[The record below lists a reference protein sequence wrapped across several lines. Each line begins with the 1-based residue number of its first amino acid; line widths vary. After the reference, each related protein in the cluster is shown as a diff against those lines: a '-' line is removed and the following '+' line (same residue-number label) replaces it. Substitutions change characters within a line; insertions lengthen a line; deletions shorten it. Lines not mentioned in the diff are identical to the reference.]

1 MSYSAKQID
10 DEAAYV
16 ERDIESNAA
25 QFVDDSD
32 IDVYAATANL
42 FRICAEAKG
51 DELEI
56 GRRARELIFLPTVRQ
71 AAVQRLDEAFYDVFA
86 SEAEEHRHFDDKE
99 RARDMRK
106 SA

>member
-1 MSYSAKQID
+1 MNAKQID
-10 DEAAYV
+10 DECAYV
-16 ERDIESNAA
+16 EREIQDDAA
-25 QFVDDSD
+25 KFIGDADM
-32 IDVYAATANL
+32 DVYYTTITL

-56 GRRARELIFLPTVRQ
+56 GRRARELIFLPAVRR
-71 AAVQRLDEAFYDVFA
+71 AAIQRLDEAFYDVFE

-99 RARDMRK
+99 RVRDMRK

>member
-10 DEAAYV
+10 DECAYV
-16 ERDIESNAA
+16 EREIQDDAA
-25 QFVDDSD
+25 KFCGDADM
-32 IDVYAATANL
+32 DVYDTTITL

-56 GRRARELIFLPTVRQ
+56 GRRVRELIFLPAVRQ

-86 SEAEEHRHFDDKE
+86 SEVEEHRHFDDKE
-99 RARDMRK
+99 RARDLRK